1 MTHLKEAEPC
11 SQGEA
16 KVQTWSRSLV
26 YTLEEL
32 ECKICYNGYD
42 SHSRKPKLLGCLHRV
57 CAQCLKKMV
66 TTGESSSS
74 TVTCPFCRQETHVP
88 EDEVWLVE
96 DDRNLLAVLSCRNQI
111 CRIGGEAEVL
121 LNPNGLAGGGAK
133 ALASSHCSSDC
144 LLITVME
151 LPDESSSSDSLSMLN
166 VVGLYRPPS
175 LDSLPWNLSRLKCRY
190 HNLPRCLLGA
200 LCLEHPVMTRRTKM
214 LHLQELMSIHN
225 QTEPSDEDAPAYVD
239 AAPYYDDCGD
249 VCHHPATGNSDGIKV
264 GTQISAHWHLILC

>member
-1 MTHLKEAEPC
+1 MAPRC
-11 SQGEA
+11 SEEQSE
-16 KVQTWSRSLV
+16 SPLRRH
-26 YTLEEL
+26 TLEEL

-200 LCLEHPVMTRRTKM
+200 LCLVYFSSLPLGIYLLMIGQLGVGVVLVSLVPFTLLM
-214 LHLQELMSIHN
+214 LVLYGFCQCLCLELLE
-225 QTEPSDEDAPAYVD
+225 TLTAR
-239 AAPYYDDCGD
+239 
-249 VCHHPATGNSDGIKV
+249 
-264 GTQISAHWHLILC
+264 